1 MNQKKLVGYIR
12 VSTIS
17 QQLNSSLDEQR
28 KMLLEY
34 GVAPENIIE
43 DVGSGR
49 SLENRPN
56 LKAFLENCE
65 KEKNFKV
72 AEGTNLEDE
81 NKKCFVV
88 CFLNR
93 ISRDFDNG
101 LLILRLLEK
110 YNYSFIP
117 LDVPMLESAEPSIRK
132 LLFSLFVW
140 LAEYELISRKKS
152 QKLGIAAAKLRGAY
166 SQPRK
171 KTVLTESTILAIKEK
186 LKRNLSNLEIY
197 RSLNISKST
206 FYSAK
211 KKIDQEKSKE

>member
-17 QQLNSSLDEQR
+17 QQSNSSLDEQR
-28 KMLLEY
+28 KMLLAY
-34 GVAPENIIE
+34 GIAAEDIIE

-56 LKAFLENCE
+56 LKKFLEKCE
-65 KEKNFKV
+65 KENNFKV
-72 AEGTNLEDE
+72 AEGTNLENENENE

-132 LLFSLFVW
+132 LLFSLFV
-140 LAEYELISRKKS
+140 
-152 QKLGIAAAKLRGAY
+152 
-166 SQPRK
+166 
-171 KTVLTESTILAIKEK
+171 
-186 LKRNLSNLEIY
+186 
-197 RSLNISKST
+197 SLNWVQ
-206 FYSAK
+206 YLLHL
-211 KKIDQEKSKE
+211 